1 VRYLRLIWAALRRR
15 TLRTALTL
23 LSVAMAFLLFGLL
36 TSVRYAFLQAGQDV
50 AAAHRLVTISKTSY
64 MIGLP
69 LSLYAQIRAVPGVE
83 AVTYLNPFG
92 GTYQDPKNGVGGP
105 AAAGTYFTLFPQY
118 KVPPAAWHD
127 YENTRTGMLVGA
139 SLAAR
144 YHWKVGDLIPIDAK
158 AYPRR
163 SGSTIWRFIVS
174 GIFTSD
180 PKYMERSFI
189 FHWDYFDSARASQ
202 NGTVRVYLEKIAD
215 PRDANR
221 IALGV
226 DALSANSDH
235 ETFTQTSSAI
245 AAARVRQ
252 LGNISLIVH
261 AVMGAVAFT
270 LILLTGNT
278 ISQGVR
284 ERIPELAVLKTIGF
298 SGRNILFLVLAESV
312 LLLALGGVTGLA
324 LADATVGVVLS
335 LKGPHLPM
343 APIAWAIWLRG
354 LGLMALVGLVV
365 GVLPALRAMRLR
377 VVDALAGCD

>member
-1 VRYLRLIWAALRRR
+1 M
-15 TLRTALTL
+15 LRTALTL

-36 TSVRYAFLQAGQDV
+36 TSVRNAFLRAGQDV
-50 AAAHRLVTISKTSY
+50 AAAHRLVTLSKTSY

-83 AVTYLNPFG
+83 AATYFNPFG

-105 AAAGTYFTLFPQY
+105 ATVRSYFTLFPQY
-118 KVPPAAWHD
+118 KVPPAELRD
-127 YENTRTGMLVGA
+127 YENTRTGMLAGA

-144 YHWKVGDLIPIDAK
+144 YHWKIGDLIPIDAK

-163 SGSTIWRFIVS
+163 NGSTIWRFVVS
-174 GIFTSD
+174 GIYTSD
-180 PKYMERSFI
+180 PKYMEKSFI
-189 FHWDYFDSARASQ
+189 FHWDYFNSAQASQ
-202 NGTVRVYLEKIAD
+202 NGTARVYLEKIAD
-215 PRDANR
+215 PREANR
-221 IALGV
+221 ISLAI

-245 AAARVRQ
+245 AAAQVRQ
-252 LGNISLIVH
+252 LANISLIVH
-261 AVMGAVAFT
+261 AIMGAVAFT

-284 ERIPELAVLKTIGF
+284 ERIPELAILKTIGF
-298 SGRNILFLVLAESV
+298 SGRDILLLVLAESV
-312 LLLALGGVTGLA
+312 ALLALGGIAGLA
-324 LADATVGVVLS
+324 LADAVVGVVHTLR
-335 LKGPHLPM
+335 GPHLPM

-365 GVLPALRAMRLR
+365 GLLPALRAMRLR
-377 VVDALAGCD
+377 VVDALAGW

>member
-1 VRYLRLIWAALRRR
+1 VKYLHLIWAALRRR
-15 TLRTALTL
+15 TLRTSLTL

-36 TSVRYAFLQAGQDV
+36 ASVRNAFLQAGQDV
-50 AAAHRLVTISKTSY
+50 AAAHRLVTLSKTSY

-83 AVTYLNPFG
+83 AATYFDPFG

-105 AAAGTYFTLFPQY
+105 ATVSSYFALFPQY
-118 KVPPAAWHD
+118 KVPPAELHD
-127 YENTRTGMLVGA
+127 YEKTRTGMLVGA

-144 YHWKVGDLIPIDAK
+144 YHWKIGDLIPIDAK

-163 SGSTIWRFIVS
+163 DGSTIWRFLVS
-174 GIFTSD
+174 GIYTSD

-189 FHWDYFDSARASQ
+189 IHWDYLDSARVSQ
-202 NGTVRVYLEKIAD
+202 NGTARVFLEKIAD
-215 PRDANR
+215 PREANR
-221 IALGV
+221 IALAI

-245 AAARVRQ
+245 AAAQVRK
-252 LGNISLIVH
+252 LANISLIVH
-261 AVMGAVAFT
+261 AIMGAVAFT

-284 ERIPELAVLKTIGF
+284 ERIPELAILKTIGF
-298 SGRNILFLVLAESV
+298 SGRDILLLVLAESV
-312 LLLALGGVTGLA
+312 TLLALGGFAGLA
-324 LADATVGVVLS
+324 LADVVVDVVLMS
-335 LKGPHLPM
+335 KGPHLPM
-343 APIAWAIWLRG
+343 APIALAIWLRG
-354 LGLMALVGLVV
+354 LGLMALVGLIV

-377 VVDALAGCD
+377 VVDALAGW